1 MISSG
6 NGGEWGNIRNKILD
20 FEDQTLNL
28 VSSSI
33 DGAPSECRRGYQTS
47 DHDMIHANNTE
58 IR

>member
-6 NGGEWGNIRNKILD
+6 NGGEWGNITNMMLD
-20 FEDQTLNL
+20 FEDQTLHL
-28 VSSSI
+28 GSSI
-33 DGAPSECRRGYQTS
+33 DGAPRECRRGYQTS